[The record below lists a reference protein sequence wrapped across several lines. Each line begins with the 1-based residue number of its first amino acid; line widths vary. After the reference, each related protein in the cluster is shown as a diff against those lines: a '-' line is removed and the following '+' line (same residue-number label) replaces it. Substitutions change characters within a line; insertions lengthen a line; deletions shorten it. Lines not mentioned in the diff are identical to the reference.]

1 MELNLEK
8 NLPVEIVLIDDN
20 SCDSTE
26 LTNCL
31 EGVRL
36 LSNRE
41 NIGFLKSCNK
51 ASEACRGEYLIFLNN
66 DTQVQPNWLSSLVE
80 TLSNES
86 KVGAVGS
93 KLIYPDNSLQEAGGI
108 IWQDATGCNY
118 GKGKDH
124 TEPHFNFLRE
134 VDYCS
139 GASLAT
145 SRSLF
150 KEAGGFA
157 ECYSPAYYEDT
168 HYCFS
173 LRKMGYRVMY
183 QPKSV
188 VIHCEGASC
197 GTSEESGVKSYQ
209 RTNRH
214 RFKSEWISELTA
226 HSARWEVLAA
236 VCSRKQVEWR

>member
-1 MELNLEK
+1 MALFESLGIELGK

-36 LSNRE
+36 LSNPE

-108 IWQDATGCNY
+108 IWQDAT
-118 GKGKDH
+118 D
-124 TEPHFNFLRE
+124 
-134 VDYCS
+134 
-139 GASLAT
+139 
-145 SRSLF
+145 
-150 KEAGGFA
+150 
-157 ECYSPAYYEDT
+157 
-168 HYCFS
+168 
-173 LRKMGYRVMY
+173 
-183 QPKSV
+183 
-188 VIHCEGASC
+188 VIMEK
-197 GTSEESGVKSYQ
+197 V
-209 RTNRH
+209 RTILNRTL
-214 RFKSEWISELTA
+214 ISFG
-226 HSARWEVLAA
+226 R
-236 VCSRKQVEWR
+236 